1 VKIVRMSQRRGENT
15 GGFCSPLMSGS
26 PCHRIGDRVAIE
38 LIAGLVSRTQSASIP
53 KNIGRAGEGVSTPL
67 HGVEPGVSLERRD
80 PSQDGMFACVLAQG
94 YRSEGIGTVV
104 EMAVMNDVRL
114 PD

>member
-1 VKIVRMSQRRGENT
+1 
-15 GGFCSPLMSGS
+15 
-26 PCHRIGDRVAIE
+26 
-38 LIAGLVSRTQSASIP
+38 
-53 KNIGRAGEGVSTPL
+53 
-67 HGVEPGVSLERRD
+67 
-80 PSQDGMFACVLAQG
+80 MFACVLAQG